1 MNHASAMAPVTYRA
15 DSGRQRAFLSF
26 TDAAAYDR
34 GYRNYPLAIH
44 AEQGTP
50 EWMGWA
56 DRRDEVEAFAAM
68 DDCSAWAATHP
79 CAIGLHLP

>member
-44 AEQGTP
+44 AEVQLGGSGFDLIIHRSGDTVVAEFEKQP
-50 EWMGWA
+50 ARAPGG
-56 DRRDEVEAFAAM
+56 
-68 DDCSAWAATHP
+68 H
-79 CAIGLHLP
+79 